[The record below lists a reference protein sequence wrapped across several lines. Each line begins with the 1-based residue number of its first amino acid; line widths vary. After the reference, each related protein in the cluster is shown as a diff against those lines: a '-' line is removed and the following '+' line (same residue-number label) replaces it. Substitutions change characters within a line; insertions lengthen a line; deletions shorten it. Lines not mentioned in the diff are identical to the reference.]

1 MANILNFKKG
11 QEYNW
16 TYENIGGSLRVKISS
31 GEDIANLSDLDPKM
45 WTVLSCPVNGL
56 EVDEKSLK
64 YIDQDGDGK
73 IRIQDVVKTAD
84 WIVGVLSDPD
94 LLLKEEGTF
103 NLDNFD
109 MENADAVKLH
119 KSSKQILANLGKEGN
134 TISLAETASTA
145 TIFANTKFNGDGIIT
160 PACTES
166 EEEKAAINAIIATLE
181 GVQDRSGVAGVN
193 KDKVETFY
201 QKLQDYVQ
209 WKEAEPSSTY
219 GSNIAR
225 IAQLYG
231 ELDQSLRYWFIK
243 PALLNC
249 LPQVEMQHPD
259 AQVSASTLA
268 ELIKLTGLC
277 GKTEISEQKWDEIGA
292 EVAAYN
298 KWIGSKK
305 GSEVEKLGL
314 EAIKLF
320 IEQNKKETI
329 LALIAEDLALKEEA
343 ENIES
348 VDKFLHVYKDF
359 YRLLKNFVTFHDF
372 YDKDKETKAIF
383 QSGKLLIDQRECLF
397 CMKVADMAKHN
408 AMAPASGMYLVYCD
422 CTTKSQA
429 AKLQIVAAVTV
440 GSIGDLAVGKN
451 AIYYDSTGLEWDAV
465 ITKIIDNPISIS
477 QAFWSPYRKIAKVIE
492 DFVNKSAA
500 EKDAKILKDATE
512 KINTAPANIGKDP
525 AAAAPAPFDIGKF
538 AGIFAAFGMALGMIG
553 TALSNIFNDFIVLKW
568 WQMVILFI
576 SIMLIISGPSMVMAW
591 MKLRRRNIAPLLN
604 ANGWAVNAPS
614 IISILFG
621 ETLTEI
627 ARFPKLNIQ
636 DPYADKEMSKTKK
649 VLITIVI
656 LVVLAA
662 LVFVLYYLC
671 TNGFLQNLCST
682 PVE

>member
-145 TIFANTKFNGDGIIT
+145 AIFANTKFNGDGIIT

-259 AQVSASTLA
+259 APVSASTLA

-298 KWIGSKK
+298 KWIGSKM

-329 LALIAEDLALKEEA
+329 LSLIAEDLTLKEEA

-348 VDKFLHVYKDF
+348 VDKFLHIYKDF

-440 GSIGDLAVGKN
+440 GSIGDLAVG
-451 AIYYDSTGLEWDAV
+451 
-465 ITKIIDNPISIS
+465 NPMRGY
-477 QAFWSPYRKIAKVIE
+477 PKRRHDYRPLQKWC
-492 DFVNKSAA
+492 
-500 EKDAKILKDATE
+500 L
-512 KINTAPANIGKDP
+512 PQR
-525 AAAAPAPFDIGKF
+525 
-538 AGIFAAFGMALGMIG
+538 
-553 TALSNIFNDFIVLKW
+553 LSR
-568 WQMVILFI
+568 
-576 SIMLIISGPSMVMAW
+576 S
-591 MKLRRRNIAPLLN
+591 LN
-604 ANGWAVNAPS
+604 HS
-614 IISILFG
+614 R
-621 ETLTEI
+621 E
-627 ARFPKLNIQ
+627 
-636 DPYADKEMSKTKK
+636 
-649 VLITIVI
+649 
-656 LVVLAA
+656 
-662 LVFVLYYLC
+662 
-671 TNGFLQNLCST
+671 
-682 PVE
+682 